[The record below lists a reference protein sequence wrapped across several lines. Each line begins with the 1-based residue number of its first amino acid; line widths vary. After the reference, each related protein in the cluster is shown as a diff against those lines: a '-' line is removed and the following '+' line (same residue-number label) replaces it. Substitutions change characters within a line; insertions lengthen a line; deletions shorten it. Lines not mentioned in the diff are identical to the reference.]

1 MVLNLPCR
9 NSSCSF
15 FVFCTLSGVSA
26 WLAWGQGLT
35 WVALFALPCWAAAA
49 HSRRRLAAVAWVY
62 YAVAM
67 IELIALPQIFFQTGP
82 ITGLVL
88 GLASWLSWSA
98 VLAAACAIGWHSSLV
113 VRILSVPLA
122 ALLINLPPIGW
133 FSIVS
138 PWTATG
144 LWFPGHGWI
153 GIALALLTCAAMACV
168 LIWPHR
174 LKSWSWLVIAGSYLA
189 PVHARDFD
197 FANSEITVHA
207 VQTRWGE
214 VRLDPVSQHRRVAD
228 FTQMEKAIPKE
239 ARLVIWPEMAIGQ
252 WSARTQYWLSDQS
265 SQGPAE
271 GQTWLVGAAIERTGP
286 PHADWTNGFL
296 LWESNKSPVFIDGR
310 IPMPIGMWRPGA
322 FSFNPWA
329 NSVVTID
336 RHKVGVSIC
345 YEDLLPWT
353 AWQLHF
359 QSVDRVVSISS
370 MWFAQDMNLNRNLAH
385 SAQAWA
391 RLFGVPYARAVNF

>member
-1 MVLNLPCR
+1 M
-9 NSSCSF
+9 
-15 FVFCTLSGVSA
+15 
-26 WLAWGQGLT
+26 T
-35 WVALFALPCWAAAA
+35 WAALFALPCWAAGA

-82 ITGLVL
+82 FTGLLL

-98 VLAAACAIGWHSSLV
+98 VLAAACSIGWHSSLV
-113 VRILSVPLA
+113 VRVFSVPLA

-144 LWFPGHGWI
+144 LWFPGHGWT
-153 GIALALLTCAAMACV
+153 GITLALLTCAAMACV

-174 LKSWSWLVIAGSYLA
+174 LKAWSWLVIALSYLA
-189 PVHARDFD
+189 PVHARSFVPTTTGI
-197 FANSEITVHA
+197 AVHA

-214 VRLDPVSQHRRVAD
+214 VRLDPVSQHQRVSH

-265 SQGPAE
+265 SQGPAK

-296 LWESNKSPVFIDGR
+296 LWESKKSPVFIDGR

-322 FSFNPWA
+322 FSFKPWA

-336 RHKVGVSIC
+336 GHKVGVSIC

-370 MWFAQDMNLNRNLAH
+370 MWFAQDMNLNQNLAN
-385 SAQAWA
+385 SAQTWA
-391 RLFGVPYARAVNF
+391 RLFGVPYARSVNF